1 MKIAITG
8 TRGVPNHYGGLE
20 QFAERVSELLVK
32 KGHQVIAYNPHYHP
46 FQEKKF
52 RGVDVVHKWNPEK
65 KIGGWGNFIYDYLCL
80 SDAVKQKCDAILVCG
95 YTTASVSFF
104 VVPFRKSKIITNI
117 DGLEWKRSKLSPLV
131 QKATRWFEKIAVT
144 KSHAVISDNPGIEE
158 YVHKNYPGA
167 KSYMIEYAAD
177 IYESRDES
185 ALEKFNLKKYDY
197 NIMICRLEPE
207 NNIEII
213 LDGVVQSQ
221 SSMKMYICARND
233 HKYGQYLIDKYKNE
247 KRIVFLGWV
256 GGQNVLNDLR
266 NFSALYFHGHSVGGT
281 NPSLLEAMAGGAL
294 IAAHG
299 NVFNKNVLGDNAVF
313 FLTPDEAAAII
324 DNNATVQS
332 KRSQFIS
339 NNLHRI
345 KTYYN
350 WQHIADMYDKM
361 FEEVAGK

>member
-32 KGHQVIAYNPHYHP
+32 KGHHVVVYNPHYHP
-46 FQEKKF
+46 YKEKSF
-52 RGVDVVHKWNPEK
+52 RGVEVIHKWNPEK

-80 SDAVKQKCDAILVCG
+80 KHAVSIGCDAILVCG

-104 VVPFRKSKIITNI
+104 VVPFKKSKIITNI

-158 YVHKNYPGA
+158 YVEKHYPGTR
-167 KSYMIEYAAD
+167 SFMIEYAAD
-177 IYESRDES
+177 LYESKNNE
-185 ALEKFNLKKYDY
+185 ALKKFNLEPYKY

-213 LDGVVQSQ
+213 LDGVVKSK
-221 SSMKMYICARND
+221 SELKMYICARND
-233 HKYGQYLIDKYKNE
+233 HKYGQYLIEKYKNE

-266 NFSALYFHGHSVGGT
+266 NYSALYFHGHSVGGT

-294 IAAHG
+294 IASHG
-299 NVFNKNVLGDNAVF
+299 NVFNKNVLRQNAVF
-313 FLTPDEAAAII
+313 FINPDEVAAII
-324 DNNATVQS
+324 DSNETVQQQR
-332 KRSQFIS
+332 KQFIE
-339 NNLHRI
+339 NNIQRI
-345 KTYYN
+345 KSYYN
-350 WQHIADMYDKM
+350 WQNIADMYDDM
-361 FEEVAGK
+361 FKKVAGS

>member
-32 KGHQVIAYNPHYHP
+32 RGYEVLVYNPHYHP
-46 FQEKKF
+46 YQQTEYKA
-52 RGVDVVHKWNPEK
+52 VSVIHKWNPEK

-80 SDAVKQKCDAILVCG
+80 RDAVSRKCDAILVCG
-95 YTTASVSFF
+95 YTTASVSYF

-131 QKATRWFEKIAVT
+131 QKATKWFEKIAVT
-144 KSHAVISDNPGIEE
+144 KSHAVISDNPGIEA
-158 YVHKNYPGA
+158 YVEQNYPGA

-177 IYESRDES
+177 LYESRDAS
-185 ALEKFNLKKYDY
+185 ALEKFNLEKFNY

-213 LDGVVQSQ
+213 LDGVVKSK
-221 SSMKMYICARND
+221 SAMKMYICARND
-233 HKYGQYLIDKYKNE
+233 HKYGSYLKDKYSNE
-247 KRIVFLGWV
+247 SRIVFLGWV

-266 NFSALYFHGHSVGGT
+266 NYSALYFHGHSVGGT
-281 NPSLLEAMAGGAL
+281 NPSLREAMAGGAL

-299 NVFNKNVLGDNAVF
+299 NVFNRNVLKENAVF

-324 DNNATVQS
+324 DNNDTVQGH
-332 KRSQFIS
+332 RAQFIAS
-339 NNLHRI
+339 NLERI

-350 WQHIADMYDKM
+350 WENIADMYDSM
-361 FEEVAGK
+361 FRDILKK